1 VDFLTT
7 IRIMLA
13 RWYVL
18 VPALLATGVAA
29 LGVMSAVAP
38 AYEVQGSVV
47 LLAPS
52 TNQPDTNPTR
62 GNPYLGLSLEVVA
75 DVLTNVTMSETSV
88 ERLKAKGATAE
99 YEVGTG
105 LEGSPTPILNVTAT
119 SPDEQTALRTAEMV
133 TANIRA
139 ELARR
144 QRAQGAPRQS
154 WITAATVTRPD
165 RATKMLGS
173 KIRVLVAVLVLGLSA
188 TIGLTF
194 LAESIAE
201 GRRRRAEVDR
211 MAEGWRSAAHL
222 LHRDRDDGSI
232 AASESSVTPTR
243 R

>member
-18 VPALLATGVAA
+18 VPALLATGIAA

-38 AYEVQGSVV
+38 AYQAQGAVV
-47 LLAPS
+47 LLGPA
-52 TNQPDTNPTR
+52 TNQTATNPTAK
-62 GNPYLGLSLEVVA
+62 NPYLGLSLDVVA
-75 DVLTNVTMSETSV
+75 NVLTNVSMSETSM

-105 LEGSPTPILNVTAT
+105 LNGGPILNVTAT
-119 SPDEQTALRTAEMV
+119 SPNEQTALRTAEMV
-133 TANIRA
+133 VADIRA

-144 QRAQGAPRQS
+144 QQAQGAPS
-154 WITAATVTRPD
+154 DTWITAATVTRPD

-194 LAESIAE
+194 MAESIAE

-211 MAEGWRSAAHL
+211 AAEGWRSAADAAR
-222 LHRDRDDGSI
+222 RDRDNGSI
-232 AASESSVTPTR
+232 AVTDSSVTPAR
-243 R
+243 Q